1 MARNYRRFYAIL
13 KQHPRMDKEEMVLRF
28 TDGRTVRLTEM
39 SDAEY
44 EEMVST
50 LSRDTTPSATQEKI
64 DLRKARSS
72 ALLRLGRL
80 GINTIDN
87 WDGIN
92 AFVSSPRIA
101 GKPFAHLDVF
111 ELESLSRKLE
121 MILKKG
127 GLKAINEEEEEPD
140 SEPERIFNRP
150 GVVVHIRP
158 SKVTS

>member
-1 MARNYRRFYAIL
+1 MARNYKRFYAIL

-50 LSRDTTPSATQEKI
+50 LSRESSPSATQEKMEI
-64 DLRKARSS
+64 RRWRSS
-72 ALLRLGRL
+72 ALLRIGRL

-92 AFVSSPRIA
+92 AFVASKKIA
-101 GKPFAHLDVF
+101 GKLFYELDVF
-111 ELESLSRKLE
+111 ELQQLVRKLE
-121 MILKKG
+121 MIEKAG
-127 GLKAINEEEEEPD
+127 GLNANRQPDPEPEV
-140 SEPERIFNRP
+140 EPERIFNRP